1 MSDRIIEFDP
11 APVNA
16 CGSSSAGQP
25 ITAPSRAVIPEVAS
39 SDGIFDSFAYPR
51 PGFPPITNVQ
61 KRMREAEDIG
71 SDESSLSFSIY
82 MDMKKEIDSLK
93 EMLRKEQKEKR
104 ALQVAFSKLKED
116 YSELEE
122 ASSKSAKP
130 IATAIK
136 DAVRNHYNDLPPPS
150 KYDLSKPLKSAE
162 NQRVLK
168 LLEEYVNSHY
178 AYKNTNGRDL
188 RRYLERQ
195 YYTKKAG
202 MAGEEVGFVDEFMKK
217 RKAAKTTRKNTKTR
231 ARKAIYEQY
240 KDQGVYNNYPNC
252 EYLLQQQYMS
262 EEEDI

>member
-93 EMLRKEQKEKR
+93 EMLRKEQR
-104 ALQVAFSKLKED
+104 
-116 YSELEE
+116 E
-122 ASSKSAKP
+122 ACLASG
-130 IATAIK
+130 I
-136 DAVRNHYNDLPPPS
+136 
-150 KYDLSKPLKSAE
+150 
-162 NQRVLK
+162 
-168 LLEEYVNSHY
+168 
-178 AYKNTNGRDL
+178 
-188 RRYLERQ
+188 
-195 YYTKKAG
+195 
-202 MAGEEVGFVDEFMKK
+202 
-217 RKAAKTTRKNTKTR
+217 
-231 ARKAIYEQY
+231 
-240 KDQGVYNNYPNC
+240 
-252 EYLLQQQYMS
+252 
-262 EEEDI
+262 